1 MNRFKELR
9 KQHHYSQNELANIL
23 FVNQTAVSQ
32 WERGVT
38 TPSPN
43 LLLRLCDLYQTT
55 TDYLLGRDAAA
66 PEGPP
71 ASTGGVWV
79 PVLGSVAA
87 GTPIEAVQDIR
98 DYEEISADMAGQG
111 EHFGLVIKGDSME
124 PKISSGDVVIVRRQS
139 DVENGQ
145 IAVVMVNGDEATVKR
160 IKKRPEGLMLIPSNP
175 AYEPM
180 FYSNREIEEL
190 PVIII
195 GRVVELRAKF

>member
-1 MNRFKELR
+1 MLRLKELR
-9 KQHHYSQNELANIL
+9 SSKKMNQQKLASILGVSRSAISMWEIEASQPDNEQLLKIASL
-23 FVNQTAVSQ
+23 FNVS
-32 WERGVT
+32 V
-38 TPSPN
+38 
-43 LLLRLCDLYQTT
+43 DF
-55 TDYLLGRDAAA
+55 LLGRDAAA

-180 FYSNREIEEL
+180 FYSNCEIEEL